1 MLNKPFAHILPAIA
15 TPFHS
20 DLSVD
25 VGLLAAHAKWL
36 LANGCDGI
44 VLFGTTG
51 EAASLTVAERMQTLE
66 QLIAAGIE
74 ADRLLVGTGASAMP
88 DAVELMRHVS
98 RLHCAGALLLPPFF
112 YKGVSAVG
120 VARFYDLAIESCR
133 ADAPRIYLYH
143 IPQVSG
149 VSVGPDLVAKLV
161 AHHGDLIH
169 GYKDSS
175 GQWSNTAELLSRF
188 PQLHVYVGSE
198 QYLLANLRGGGAGCI
213 SASANVQPQ
222 GLRKVFDNWQ
232 AKDADVLQAHATAV
246 RTALE
251 NPGPLL
257 PATKAMVGEIHHN
270 PAWFVPRPPLEPLA
284 ASARETLRES
294 LKKLG
299 VEGL

>member
-1 MLNKPFAHILPAIA
+1 MLSKPFAHILPAIA
-15 TPFHS
+15 TPFRR

-25 VGLLAAHAKWL
+25 VGLLTAHAEWL

-66 QLIAAGIE
+66 QLIAAGID
-74 ADRLLVGTGASAMP
+74 ADKLLVGTGASALP
-88 DAVELMRHVS
+88 DAIELMRHVS
-98 RLHCAGALLLPPFF
+98 RMHCAGALLLPPFF
-112 YKGVSAVG
+112 YKGVSAAG
-120 VARFYDLAIESCR
+120 VARFYDLAIEGCG
-133 ADAPRIYLYH
+133 ANTPRIYLYH

-149 VSVGPDLVAKLV
+149 VPVGPDLVAKLI
-161 AHHGDLIH
+161 AHHGDLIR

-188 PQLHVYVGSE
+188 PHLHTYVGSE

-222 GLRKVFDNWQ
+222 GLRKIFDNWQ
-232 AKDADVLQAHATAV
+232 GKDADALQAHATAV
-246 RTALE
+246 RMALE

-257 PATKAMVGEIHHN
+257 PATKAMVGEIHHE
-270 PAWFVPRPPLEPLA
+270 PTWFVPRPPLEPL
-284 ASARETLRES
+284 STPARDVLRES

>member
-1 MLNKPFAHILPAIA
+1 MLNEPFAHILPAIA
-15 TPFHS
+15 TPFRG

-25 VGLLAAHAKWL
+25 VGLLTAHAKWL
-36 LANGCDGI
+36 LANGCDGV

-51 EAASLTVAERMQTLE
+51 EAASLTVRERMQTLE
-66 QLIAAGIE
+66 QLVSAGVA

-88 DAVELMRHVS
+88 DAIELMRHVS

-112 YKGVSAVG
+112 YKGVSAAG
-120 VARFYDLAIESCR
+120 VARFYDLAIEGCG

-149 VSVGPDLVAKLV
+149 VPVGPDLVAKLI
-161 AHHGDLIH
+161 AHHGDLIR

-188 PQLHVYVGSE
+188 PHLHTYVGSE

-222 GLRKVFDNWQ
+222 GLRKIFDNWQ
-232 AKDADVLQAHATAV
+232 RENADALQAQATAV
-246 RTALE
+246 RVALE

-257 PATKAMVGEIHHN
+257 PATKAMVGEIHRE
-270 PAWFVPRPPLEPLA
+270 PAWFVPRPPLEPLS
-284 ASARETLRES
+284 ASGREILREN